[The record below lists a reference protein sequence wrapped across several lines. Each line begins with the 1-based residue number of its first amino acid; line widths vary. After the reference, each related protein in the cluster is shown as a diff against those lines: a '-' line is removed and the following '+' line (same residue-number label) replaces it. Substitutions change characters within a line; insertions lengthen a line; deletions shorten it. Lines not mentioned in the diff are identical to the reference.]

1 MLAHRVMRFRLLLT
15 SGLALGFLLNTSG
28 ETARAFD
35 LGVIRPDLSTKK
47 ADIAVAKNADLEKEV
62 TAIFKKSCTDC
73 HSGANAAAGL
83 DVTDFNKIRTGQSSS
98 GVRYVNAA
106 EPEKS
111 LFYQQVATDLMPKF
125 LDKLSTSNKATILA
139 WIRESLP
146 KSEPGKPA
154 RKLISETSILK
165 QVLERLEVAGPLEVK
180 KLKYVSFHTLHNN
193 PAITE
198 QELETARKGLFKL
211 LNSLS
216 WNRKIIL
223 PEALDSDRTLYEID
237 IDQLGWNASSW
248 ERLMALYPYSIELRE
263 PGMDRLKKLTGSTL
277 PWVRGD
283 WLVFKAARPPLY
295 HDLLQLPASKTSD
308 SDLERAL
315 GIDVRQNLADGT
327 AVRAGF
333 RGGKFGS
340 KGSGVSDH
348 NRLIERHATRYGSYW
363 KSYDF
368 SASEGEQDLLNRPL
382 GAVPSASSDFSFKH
396 AGGEIIFNL
405 PNGMQAYLLTD
416 ASGVRLDEGPIE
428 IVRDKTHGG
437 RPVVNG
443 ISCISCHSQGMNR
456 QFDQVL
462 NFSNAHPERFDRVQP
477 QIEKLYRPDS
487 ELKALFDQDDAV
499 FRKAV
504 KAAQAEDGTR
514 EPVTVTSD
522 QFEEP
527 LDMQKA
533 AAELGMNET
542 TLRNALKQRSQLGAL
557 RSALETGGITRD
569 GFIDTFK
576 TLVSELELG
585 TPAPGTLVQSKDEV
599 ALSNPNK
606 NLNLEEAKKLADFA
620 TARLV
625 RFFGKLKKHEE
636 EFRRIDQRGEFR
648 HRIEFSNPLR
658 DAGCTTKVEPKQED
672 ELFELTSDAGEQ
684 RHSYLIKFLT
694 QRFDW
699 TEIRRSSSLL
709 IQPIKNPRHVA
720 NDPELKETVA
730 LGITSAGIPM
740 AELGNVGHPVVIH
753 TGIFGARLNNQ
764 NLNKSSGESVFFRP
778 SDDLILAITTRR
790 EAEAHQAE
798 LQNIA
803 NDLIRACTRIK
814 QGR

>member
-1 MLAHRVMRFRLLLT
+1 MLARCVMRIRLSLST
-15 SGLALGFLLNTSG
+15 GLALSLFLNSSG
-28 ETARAFD
+28 VFARP
-35 LGVIRPDLSTKK
+35 L
-47 ADIAVAKNADLEKEV
+47 DLEKEV

-83 DVTDFNKIRTGQSSS
+83 DVTDFKKIMTGQSSS

-111 LFYQQVATDLMPKF
+111 LFYQQVASDLMPKF
-125 LDKLSTSNKATILA
+125 LDKLSAANKATILA
-139 WIRESLP
+139 WIRSSLP
-146 KSEPGKPA
+146 KNEAGSAG
-154 RKLISETSILK
+154 RKLIVEASILK

-180 KLKYVSFHTLHNN
+180 KLKYISFHTLHNN

-216 WNRKIIL
+216 WNRKIII
-223 PEALDSDRTLYEID
+223 PEAIDRERTLFEID
-237 IDQLGWNASSW
+237 LDQLGWTPSNW
-248 ERLMALYPYSIELRE
+248 ERIMALYPYSVELLE
-263 PGMDRLKKLTGSTL
+263 PGMDRVKTLIGSTL

-283 WLVFKAARPPLY
+283 WFVFKAARPPLY
-295 HDLLQLPASKTSD
+295 HELLQLPASKTAD
-308 SDLERAL
+308 ADLERAL
-315 GIDVRQNLADGT
+315 GIDIKKNITYGMAD
-327 AVRAGF
+327 RAGF

-348 NRLIERHATRYGSYW
+348 NRLIERHATRYGAYW

-382 GAVPSASSDFSFKH
+382 GAVPDASADFSFKH

-437 RPVVNG
+437 RPVMNG

-462 NFSNAHPERFDRVQP
+462 NFSKAHPDRFSSVQS
-477 QIEKLYRPDS
+477 QINDLYRSDA
-487 ELKALFDQDDAV
+487 EMKRLFDKDDAV
-499 FRKAV
+499 FRNAV
-504 KAAQAEDGTR
+504 KAAQAEDGVR
-514 EPVTVTSD
+514 EPVTITSD

-569 GFIDTFK
+569 GFIETFK
-576 TLVSELELG
+576 TLVKELELG
-585 TPAPGTLVQSKDEV
+585 LPAPGNLVQSKDET

-606 NLNLEEAKKLADFA
+606 SLNLEEAKKLAEFA
-620 TARLV
+620 TE
-625 RFFGKLKKHEE
+625 RFIRFYKKLNKHHE
-636 EFRRIDQRGEFR
+636 EFRRTDQRGEFR

-658 DAGCTTKVEPKQED
+658 SAGCTTKVEPKQVD
-672 ELFELTSDAGEQ
+672 EIFELTSDAGEQ
-684 RHSYLIKFLT
+684 RHSYLTKFLT

-699 TEIRRSSSLL
+699 TDIRRSSSSL
-709 IQPIKNPRHVA
+709 IQAIKNPRHVA
-720 NDPELKETVA
+720 NEPELKETVA
-730 LGITSAGIPM
+730 LGIPSAGIPM
-740 AELGNVGHPVVIH
+740 VELGNLGHPVVIH
-753 TGIFGARLNNQ
+753 TEVGGARPNNQ
-764 NLNKSSGESVFFRP
+764 HLNKSSGESAFFRP

-790 EAEAHQAE
+790 DAEAHQAE
-798 LQNIA
+798 LQSIA

>member
-1 MLAHRVMRFRLLLT
+1 MLAHRVMRFRLLLS
-15 SGLALGFLLNTSG
+15 SGLALGLLLNTTGAS
-28 ETARAFD
+28 ARPMSLSITQSSD
-35 LGVIRPDLSTKK
+35 LD
-47 ADIAVAKNADLEKEV
+47 KEV

-83 DVTDFNKIRTGQSSS
+83 DVTDFNKIRTGKSSS
-98 GVRYVNAA
+98 GVRFVNAA

-125 LDKLSTSNKATILA
+125 LDKLSAANKATILA
-139 WIRESLP
+139 WIRENLP
-146 KSEPGKPA
+146 KTEPGKPA
-154 RKLISETSILK
+154 RKLITETSVLK

-216 WNRKIIL
+216 WNRKIII
-223 PEALDSDRTLYEID
+223 PEALDSERTLFEID
-237 IDQLGWNASSW
+237 LDQLGWNVSSW

-295 HDLLQLPASKTSD
+295 HDLLQLPASRTAD

-315 GIDVRQNLADGT
+315 GIDVKQNLADGT
-327 AVRAGF
+327 AIRAGF

-462 NFSNAHPERFDRVQP
+462 NFSKAHPERFDAVQP
-477 QIEKLYRPDS
+477 KIDALYRPDA

-533 AAELGMNET
+533 AAEIGMNES
-542 TLRNALKQRSQLGAL
+542 TLREALKKRSQLGAL
-557 RSALETGGITRD
+557 RGALETGGITRD

-576 TLVSELELG
+576 TLVKELELG
-585 TPAPGTLVQSKDEV
+585 LPVPGNLARSKTQTAPEKPDNSLT
-599 ALSNPNK
+599 
-606 NLNLEEAKKLADFA
+606 LEEARKLAVTA
-620 TARLV
+620 TAQLR
-625 RFFGKLKKHEE
+625 RFYEELRIHEE
-636 EFRRIDQRGEFR
+636 ETFQKFE
-648 HRIEFSNPLR
+648 NLR
-658 DAGCTTKVEPKQED
+658 VFNRYTFESKLREAGCNTKLEPRITAQTHLSTQVTGKFHD
-672 ELFELTSDAGEQ
+672 NT
-684 RHSYLIKFLT
+684 RH
-694 QRFDW
+694 W
-699 TEIRRSSSLL
+699 HMTETFNWAEIERDLSNLV
-709 IQPIKNPRHVA
+709 QPIKNLRRSIV
-720 NDPELKETVA
+720 DDVVKQTVV
-730 LGITSAGIPM
+730 LGIPAAGIQNSQ
-740 AELGNVGHPVVIH
+740 GNAQGSDFSVHFEYIA
-753 TGIFGARLNNQ
+753 AREFDRER
-764 NLNKSSGESVFFRP
+764 NKSEGTHFYFTP
-778 SDDLILAITTRR
+778 SDDLILAITSED
-790 EAEAHQAE
+790 EAEAHRAK
-798 LQNIA
+798 LQSIA
-803 NDLIRACTRIK
+803 KDLIRACKRLSSN
-814 QGR
+814 